1 MIELASK
8 NESDARA
15 ECLKLSQDRPGEYII
30 PVACFGLF
38 ATVAKRLHTFAPS
51 DAVFDW
57 YALNGKLKPFTGSQK
72 IADQNATPILS

>member
-1 MIELASK
+1 MVELASK
-8 NESDARA
+8 TETAARA
-15 ECLKLSQDRPGEYII
+15 ECLALSLDRPGEYII
-30 PVACFGLF
+30 PIACFGLF

-57 YALNGKLKPFTGSQK
+57 YALNGKLRAFTGSQK